1 MGDTLWGTPA
11 IRAIKKKLPDAMWD
25 TPTLNNDRKIQIPSN
40 GTHMDII
47 LSTDEKKE
55 ANFFLEKHGTRS
67 KEFIYLNIGGSVS
80 YKQWPVDQFIALSN
94 PILNDTLLKLF
105 LEADLKIQI
114 G

>member
-1 MGDTLWGTPA
+1 M
-11 IRAIKKKLPDAMWD
+11 IE
-25 TPTLNNDRKIQIPSN
+25 KIQIPSN

-47 LSTDEKKE
+47 LSSDEKKE
-55 ANFFLEKHGTRS
+55 ANLFLEKHAIRS

-80 YKQWPVDQFIALSN
+80 YKQWPVVQFIALSN
-94 PILNDTLLKLF
+94 PILNDTSLKLF

>member
-1 MGDTLWGTPA
+1 M
-11 IRAIKKKLPDAMWD
+11 IE
-25 TPTLNNDRKIQIPSN
+25 KIQIPSN
-40 GTHMDII
+40 RTHMDII

-67 KEFIYLNIGGSVS
+67 KEFIYLNIGVSVS
-80 YKQWPVDQFIALSN
+80 YKQGPVYQFIALSN

>member
-1 MGDTLWGTPA
+1 M
-11 IRAIKKKLPDAMWD
+11 IE
-25 TPTLNNDRKIQIPSN
+25 KIQIPSN

-47 LSTDEKKE
+47 LSTDQKKE
-55 ANFFLEKHGTRS
+55 ANFFLEKHATRS
-67 KEFIYLNIGGSVS
+67 NEFIYLNIGGSVS

-94 PILNDTLLKLF
+94 PILNDTSLKLF

>member
-1 MGDTLWGTPA
+1 MGDTLRRKPA
-11 IRAIKKKLPDAMWD
+11 IQAIKRNYRMLFGILRYLIMIE
-25 TPTLNNDRKIQIPSN
+25 KIQIPSN

-55 ANFFLEKHGTRS
+55 ANFFLEKHVTRS

-94 PILNDTLLKLF
+94 PILNDTSL
-105 LEADLKIQI
+105 
-114 G
+114 